1 MGDHLREPLPTLD
14 GARLAGGFAAALRLA
29 SACSVALLLAA
40 ALPQAAAALPGVD
53 SSARYTITEIDMPA
67 GVAAGPIAG
76 VNAAGD
82 VAGVGYETSNDDPD
96 CLYYDGATLQDFN
109 FESGNWC
116 HFTGLTA
123 RGVAVGQYYDFGN
136 YANYAVLYAQG
147 QFTEVDHTV
156 IDSLL
161 DVGAGGLAVGNLPAG
176 IFGAYKVT
184 TGKVAYALYDAKE
197 KCRISF
203 PYAVNSH
210 GVVLAYDQCRN
221 GRTRYET
228 VANDVF
234 TYFQPPHGFVVV
246 DQGVRP
252 VFNGLG
258 QIVIHKTGSG
268 HAYLWSTS
276 GGGPLDL
283 GTLAEDPNGT
293 YEATGLTDTLAIG
306 ITSDG
311 YSWLW
316 TAKEGMRNLAALL
329 PENSYGWIQ
338 PQSVD
343 AEGDLGCITSAS
355 ASTWL
360 YLRRR

>member
-1 MGDHLREPLPTLD
+1 M
-14 GARLAGGFAAALRLA
+14 LAGGFT
-29 SACSVALLLAA
+29 VALVLAL
-40 ALPQAAAALPGVD
+40 ALPETAAAAALPSVD
-53 SSARYTITEIDMPA
+53 SSARYEITEIDMPA
-67 GVAAGPIAG
+67 GVTAGPIAG
-76 VNAAGD
+76 VDAAGV

-96 CLYYDGATLQDFN
+96 CLYYDGASLQDFN
-109 FESGNWC
+109 FNSGNWC

-147 QFTEVDHTV
+147 QFSEVDHTI

-176 IFGAYKVT
+176 IFGAYKVA

-197 KCRISF
+197 QCRISF
-203 PYAVNSH
+203 PYAVNSR

-258 QIVIHKTGSG
+258 QIVIHKNGSG

-276 GGGPLDL
+276 GGRPLDL

-293 YEATGLTDTLAIG
+293 YEATGLTDTLATG

-316 TAKEGMRNLAALL
+316 TAKDGMRNLAALL

-343 AEGDLGCITSAS
+343 AQGDLGCITSAS
-355 ASTWL
+355 TSTWL
-360 YLRRR
+360 YLHRR